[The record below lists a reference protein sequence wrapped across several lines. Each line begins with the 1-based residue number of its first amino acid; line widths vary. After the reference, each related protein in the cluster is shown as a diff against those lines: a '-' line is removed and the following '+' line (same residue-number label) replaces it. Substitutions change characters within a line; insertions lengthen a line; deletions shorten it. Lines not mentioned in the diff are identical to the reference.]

1 MKLTKHPNF
10 EISGVVAKNLPISV
24 SKMNRV
30 LAAGISFDGLW
41 LVLSSSVTTGR
52 FDFSVSLKSRQKQ
65 KHPPSIEL
73 ETQCID
79 IAPPAPTNIISCY
92 LFIRHIERNRG
103 KNPTFSHI
111 YP

>member
-73 ETQCID
+73 ETQCIV
-79 IAPPAPTNIISCY
+79 AA
-92 LFIRHIERNRG
+92 
-103 KNPTFSHI
+103 
-111 YP
+111 